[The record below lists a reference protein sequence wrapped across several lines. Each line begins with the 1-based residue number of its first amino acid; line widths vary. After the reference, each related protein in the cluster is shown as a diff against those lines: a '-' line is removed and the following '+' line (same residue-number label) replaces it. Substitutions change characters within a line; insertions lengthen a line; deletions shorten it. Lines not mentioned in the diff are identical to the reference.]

1 MRRYVHKFSK
11 PNTCFRKINLKK
23 IFFPIPNSIRC
34 ELDMPEFVNN
44 FEKREM

>member
-1 MRRYVHKFSK
+1 MFPKDQF
-11 PNTCFRKINLKK
+11 LK

-34 ELDMPEFVNN
+34 ELDMAEFVNN